1 MIDRSRERQ
10 VSKVA
15 HFDNLDGPVGEDV
28 KHVPPPAADSVVAVV
43 APLHGD
49 QERDSLHVGVHQRQK
64 GTEVVSVNSVVD
76 AMRQLDVLLRH
87 RLLRHPGG
95 FEGILNAPTDRTLD
109 QEAVSNS
116 IGDSDADVGFDP
128 ARRTGRRSDRAC
140 SHRGEGLPQATHVRR
155 PG

>member
-28 KHVPPPAADSVVAVV
+28 THVPPPAADSVVAVV

-76 AMRQLDVLLRH
+76 AMRQLDVLLRY
-87 RLLRHPGG
+87 P
-95 FEGILNAPTDRTLD
+95 
-109 QEAVSNS
+109 VS
-116 IGDSDADVGFDP
+116 
-128 ARRTGRRSDRAC
+128 
-140 SHRGEGLPQATHVRR
+140 RGEGRGANPGERKTARWVSRR
-155 PG
+155 KTKQETIPNDPR